1 MTKQDAQEQ
10 MQKKKDD
17 RVFHHIEMIRMYG
30 ETRGLTEKEQK
41 MVEVKVKGSG
51 SKGKGF
57 ANNRL
62 WSHNDLESVK
72 TIKFDW

>member
-10 MQKKKDD
+10 MQKKKHD

-30 ETRGLTEKEQK
+30 EARSLTEKEQK